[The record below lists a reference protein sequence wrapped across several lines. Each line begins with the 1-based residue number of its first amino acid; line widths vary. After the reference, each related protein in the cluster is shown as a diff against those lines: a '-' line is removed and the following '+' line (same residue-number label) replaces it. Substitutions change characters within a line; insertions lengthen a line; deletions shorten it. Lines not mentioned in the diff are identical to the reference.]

1 MKEVLHT
8 KHGLDLGELVT
19 GRGLNKWTSRFADAR
34 KTFLVVGS
42 SNSKRLTTALE
53 SRDIKVGYVTTTNW
67 KPSPLAV
74 ETVEGHI
81 KTAVAVEA
89 PVTVVFEILDN
100 LVYLGRNQDGTTQ
113 LPKRDEQGVYHV
125 GGELVVAEK
134 EVQYNL
140 YKAVRPLLMAA
151 GSKPI
156 VIITPFPRY
165 LLSPCCSDPS
175 HVTNFREDGYTDKV
189 MASLDDMRN
198 NYRSFLFTDRIR
210 RASVIN
216 PAPLMEEGPVSEL
229 WEDPVHPK
237 AEIFNQLAD
246 LVIQSSD
253 RLVGKRKSEEEDNLS
268 RPARGGWSGHNRA
281 SHEWGGPSTRR
292 DGRGGRGGWRGPGN
306 TFRGRPRG
314 YNRGGY
320 N

>member
-1 MKEVLHT
+1 
-8 KHGLDLGELVT
+8 
-19 GRGLNKWTSRFADAR
+19 
-34 KTFLVVGS
+34 
-42 SNSKRLTTALE
+42 
-53 SRDIKVGYVTTTNW
+53 
-67 KPSPLAV
+67 
-74 ETVEGHI
+74 
-81 KTAVAVEA
+81 
-89 PVTVVFEILDN
+89 
-100 LVYLGRNQDGTTQ
+100 
-113 LPKRDEQGVYHV
+113 
-125 GGELVVAEK
+125 
-134 EVQYNL
+134 
-140 YKAVRPLLMAA
+140 
-151 GSKPI
+151 
-156 VIITPFPRY
+156 
-165 LLSPCCSDPS
+165 LSPCCSDPS

-253 RLVGKRKSEEEDNLS
+253 RLVGKRKSEEEENLS

-292 DGRGGRGGWRGPGN
+292 DGPR
-306 TFRGRPRG
+306 RPRRLARPWQHVPG
-314 YNRGGY
+314 PAKRLQPRRLQLAVPSCPMAKCTAKI
-320 N
+320 